1 MPPTVQ
7 INVGGQTVIIPGV
20 YVSTS
25 VTPVVPSG
33 LLPTGPL
40 VFVAFSYGGV
50 PFTPINFTSAQGL
63 QTAMRGAPSSDL
75 VPFMF
80 NPSSELNGTSF
91 VTLINVGLNAQSS
104 ATIVSSG
111 NTGVITMTSADYG
124 TPSNEI
130 TYSISLGSIISG
142 NTNTTAP
149 ITFPVST
156 IPVVSTIGFENSGVL
171 LVGGVQCSYTNISP
185 TSFNGVSG
193 GTGTVNSGSTVQQLS
208 GINMTLTDGFSG
220 NSFTGYNL
228 GTPFQIAYLG
238 TSNSV
243 TYTISSSIT
252 GKATQLQI
260 TSPNAGE
267 SVTINLTSQ
276 TYATMAQVVEEIEG
290 TGFYTCNM
298 IGNGVL
304 PSYYFDVVS
313 NVALP
318 KPISNVDQYVNV
330 TAALGDVV
338 YWINSVANNYVTA
351 VIPGSITSSPG
362 LAPAPIALAYFT
374 GANNQVPSLGNYASG
389 FNVALTVPAWVVMA
403 DTQSL
408 GVQALGAQH
417 AATASTVAYQ
427 EWRRFV
433 TGSQLNETPAT
444 ASTNAHNLNEFF
456 CTYCWPGIQA
466 TNVVTG
472 LNQTYDG
479 LHTAAA
485 VAGIMTG
492 NPVATPL
499 TNKTLLGNGV
509 EQLASLANIIT
520 MQDSGVLVLNYPSST
535 KIPTFLSDVTTW
547 QNDSNPANVFN
558 QQVACRF
565 ALSYYLTTQLQPYV
579 GTIASNFNEANI
591 LNATKVAL
599 NSIIFNGQNSSGI
612 LNAWDTSSLTIS
624 YDGSTQAATV
634 SVSVVFVGQNRF
646 IIVNVT
652 VNPLNINIS
661 SAGVVTNG

>member
-91 VTLINVGLNAQSS
+91 VTLINVGPNTQSS

-130 TYSISLGSIISG
+130 TYSISLG
-142 NTNTTAP
+142 A
-149 ITFPVST
+149 VA
-156 IPVVSTIGFENSGVL
+156 
-171 LVGGVQCSYTNISP
+171 
-185 TSFNGVSG
+185 
-193 GTGTVNSGSTVQQLS
+193 
-208 GINMTLTDGFSG
+208 GINMVLTDGFSG
-220 NSFTGYNL
+220 NSYTGYNL
-228 GTPFQIAYLG
+228 GVPFQIAYLG
-238 TSNSV
+238 TSNTV

-290 TGFYTCNM
+290 TGFYTCNV
-298 IGNGVL
+298 IGNGLL

-313 NVALP
+313 NVSLP

-351 VIPGSITSSPG
+351 VIPGSITSSPR

-456 CTYCWPGIQA
+456 CTYCWPIYY
-466 TNVVTG
+466 NCSSEFF
-472 LNQTYDG
+472 
-479 LHTAAA
+479 
-485 VAGIMTG
+485 
-492 NPVATPL
+492 
-499 TNKTLLGNGV
+499 TL
-509 EQLASLANIIT
+509 E
-520 MQDSGVLVLNYPSST
+520 
-535 KIPTFLSDVTTW
+535 
-547 QNDSNPANVFN
+547 VF
-558 QQVACRF
+558 
-565 ALSYYLTTQLQPYV
+565 
-579 GTIASNFNEANI
+579 
-591 LNATKVAL
+591 
-599 NSIIFNGQNSSGI
+599 
-612 LNAWDTSSLTIS
+612 
-624 YDGSTQAATV
+624 
-634 SVSVVFVGQNRF
+634 
-646 IIVNVT
+646 
-652 VNPLNINIS
+652 
-661 SAGVVTNG
+661 